1 MHQYRAR
8 FLRSGAAKALAFVY
22 YYVTPP
28 LRPPLPLTNSEPLPD
43 NHEVLHRPRLGDMAT
58 NTKLFSLEG
67 KGLKLD
73 TAADVEAHIK
83 ALREH
88 DVEEL
93 RLQGN
98 TLGVEACKVLGE
110 VLETKKNLQVANLAD
125 IFTGRLLSEI
135 PQALSSL
142 LTALLTL
149 PKLHTINLNDNAF
162 GLNTQAPLVAFLS
175 SHVPLQHLILNNNG
189 LGPHAGI
196 LIADALSALHVK
208 KEEARKAGK
217 EVPLLETVIC
227 GRNRLENGSMAAW
240 ARAYSL
246 HTGVKEIKMVQNGIR
261 QEGISHLLTDG
272 LRHAKGI
279 EVLDLQDNTFT
290 ILGARALATV
300 APGWTEVQEL
310 GIGDS
315 LLGAKGAILFANS
328 LAKGQNKKLELLR
341 LQYNDINPKGLEAF
355 AKAAKDSLPALKKI
369 ELNGNK
375 FSEEDL
381 SLLKLRD
388 LLEERKDRLGGDVAV
403 EDDWGL
409 DSLSDLE
416 DDDDED
422 EEEEEEEEAEEL
434 SEKLRRDAEE
444 AQEAPVTQKLDR
456 DVDDLAKDLN
466 KTSI

>member
-1 MHQYRAR
+1 
-8 FLRSGAAKALAFVY
+8 
-22 YYVTPP
+22 
-28 LRPPLPLTNSEPLPD
+28 
-43 NHEVLHRPRLGDMAT
+43 MASS
-58 NTKLFSLEG
+58 TKIFSLEG

-88 DVEEL
+88 DIEEI

-98 TLGVEACKVLGE
+98 TLGVEACKLLGE
-110 VLETKKNLQVANLAD
+110 VLETKKNLQIANLAD
-125 IFTGRLLSEI
+125 IFTGRLLNEI

-196 LIADALSALHVK
+196 LVADALSALHAK
-208 KEEARKAGK
+208 KEEARKAGQ

-227 GRNRLENGSMAAW
+227 GRNRLENGSMTAW
-240 ARAYSL
+240 AKAYSL
-246 HTGVKEIKMVQNGIR
+246 HTGVKEVKMVQNGIR

-279 EVLDLQDNTFT
+279 KVLDLQDNTFT
-290 ILGARALATV
+290 ILGAKALATV

-315 LLGAKGAILFANS
+315 LLGAKGAVLFADS
-328 LAKGQNKKLELLR
+328 LGRGENRKLELLR
-341 LQYNDINPKGLEAF
+341 LQYNDITAKGLEAF
-355 AKAAKDSLPALKKI
+355 AKAAVESLPALKKI

-375 FSEEDL
+375 FSEDDL
-381 SLLKLRD
+381 SLMKLRE
-388 LLEERKDRLGGDVAV
+388 LLVDRKEKLAGDNII

-416 DDDDED
+416 DDSDDED
-422 EEEEEEEEAEEL
+422 EDEDDEEDDEEAEEAGEL
-434 SEKLRRDAEE
+434 RAKLLEDAEE
-444 AQEAPVTQKLDR
+444 AQEELTAQKQDN
-456 DVDDLAKDLN
+456 DVDDLAKALK
-466 KTSI
+466 KTEI

>member
-1 MHQYRAR
+1 
-8 FLRSGAAKALAFVY
+8 
-22 YYVTPP
+22 
-28 LRPPLPLTNSEPLPD
+28 
-43 NHEVLHRPRLGDMAT
+43 MAM

-73 TAADVEAHIK
+73 SAADVEAHIK
-83 ALREH
+83 ALRAN
-88 DVEEL
+88 DIEEI

-110 VLETKKNLQVANLAD
+110 VLQTKKNLQIANLAD
-125 IFTGRLLSEI
+125 IFTGRLLNEI

-142 LTALLTL
+142 LEALLTL

-196 LIADALSALHVK
+196 LIADALSALHAK

-217 EVPLLETVIC
+217 EVPFLETVIC
-227 GRNRLENGSMAAW
+227 GRNRLENGSMTAW
-240 ARAYSL
+240 AKAYSL
-246 HTGVKEIKMVQNGIR
+246 HTGVKEVKMVQNGIR
-261 QEGISHLLTDG
+261 QEGISHLITDG

-279 EVLDLQDNTFT
+279 KVLDLQDNTFT
-290 ILGARALATV
+290 ILGARALASV

-315 LLGAKGAILFANS
+315 LLGARGGVLFANA
-328 LAKGQNKKLELLR
+328 LGKGQNKKLELLR
-341 LQYNDINPKGLEAF
+341 LQYNDITAKGLEAF
-355 AKAAKDSLPALKKI
+355 ALAAKDGLPALKKV

-375 FSEEDL
+375 FSEEDI
-381 SLLKLRD
+381 SLMKLRE
-388 LLEERKDRLGGDVAV
+388 LLDERKEKLAGVVVV

-409 DSLSDLE
+409 DSLSDL
-416 DDDDED
+416 DDDDEEDEEED
-422 EEEEEEEEAEEL
+422 EEEEDAEEDDARR
-434 SEKLRRDAEE
+434 EKLVEE
-444 AQEAPVTQKLDR
+444 AQEAQEEPVAQKQDK
-456 DVDDLAKDLN
+456 DVDALAAELK
-466 KTSI
+466 KTEI